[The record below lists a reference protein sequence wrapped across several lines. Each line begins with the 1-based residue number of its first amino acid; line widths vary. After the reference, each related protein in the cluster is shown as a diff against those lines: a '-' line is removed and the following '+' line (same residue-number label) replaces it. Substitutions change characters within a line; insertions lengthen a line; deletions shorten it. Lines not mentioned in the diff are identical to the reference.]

1 MVGLKVRWG
10 TLYYNVTA
18 DGALVPT
25 AVATPQAT
33 VPAAAL
39 CPALPP
45 HETRRDA
52 VQRAASRG
60 WGPWLHDNMLA
71 VVQLPAAATVTTKLC
86 QVSTGR
92 CIDGAAPDGQQH
104 LPGVAPSVR
113 VGHHAVDRSYVQFF
127 VGPVPGVPANISIE
141 YSVTDSPGA
150 GDGSGSAV
158 AGDRAQILLL
168 ATLQRGGEERLAMD
182 GRVIRT
188 PLSIFQS

>member
-1 MVGLKVRWG
+1 MQKVLSGRPQLSLQLGLSKTSRTTPDNTSWE
-10 TLYYNVTA
+10 
-18 DGALVPT
+18 
-25 AVATPQAT
+25 AV
-33 VPAAAL
+33 
-39 CPALPP
+39 
-45 HETRRDA
+45 
-52 VQRAASRG
+52 
-60 WGPWLHDNMLA
+60 
-71 VVQLPAAATVTTKLC
+71 AAATVTTKLC

-168 ATLQRGGEERLAMD
+168 ATLQRGGEEQLAMD

>member
-1 MVGLKVRWG
+1 MHAAHERQLLARARSGASGGRRRRRRARLRSVGR
-10 TLYYNVTA
+10 
-18 DGALVPT
+18 
-25 AVATPQAT
+25 
-33 VPAAAL
+33 
-39 CPALPP
+39 CALPP
-45 HETRRDA
+45 HEARRDA

-150 GDGSGSAV
+150 GNGSGSAV

-168 ATLQRGGEERLAMD
+168 ATLQRGGEERLAVD
-182 GRVIRT
+182 SRVIRT
-188 PLSIFQS
+188 PLSIFCVENH